1 MALALGPFESTHDE
15 WLREEGLSE
24 QPAAVSI
31 KREISGSLRQHMQEA
46 DIDVHRLAE
55 RMQTS
60 RAAVERL
67 LDPEN
72 DLVSLRSL
80 YQAARALDCRL
91 RCELT

>member
-1 MALALGPFESTHDE
+1 VALGPCESTHDE

-24 QPAAVSI
+24 QPAATAL
-31 KREISGSLRQHMQEA
+31 KRAFSGTLLQRMKET
-46 DIDVHRLAE
+46 DVDTHILAE

-60 RAAVERL
+60 RAAVDRL

-80 YQAARALDCRL
+80 YQAARALECRL
-91 RCELT
+91 RCELI